1 MMKWKARKETSN
13 IGVLELDSITF
24 DEDYLEVSIDICGMS
39 DSLKEEINNA
49 VELRKAESAKEWDV
63 ICKAHP
69 EFSKLDRTW
78 SSRPAV
84 IDYTY
89 LRIIL
94 EGGKAMPYSIET
106 GFHDAD
112 NGHLE
117 ECASMAV
124 DLSEHTNEL
133 KKSVIKVLLDRFF

>member
-1 MMKWKARKETSN
+1 MN
-13 IGVLELDSITF
+13 IGELELGSLTF
-24 DEDYLEVSIDICGMS
+24 NEDYMEVYIDICNMS
-39 DSLKEEINNA
+39 DSLKAEIINA
-49 VELRKAESAKEWDV
+49 IELRKAESVKEWDV

-69 EFSKLDRTW
+69 EFKKLDKTW
-78 SSRPAV
+78 SNKPAV

-94 EGGKAMPYSIET
+94 EGGKAVTYSVEA

-112 NGHLE
+112 NDHLE
-117 ECASMAV
+117 ECASMSV

-133 KKSVIKVLLDRFF
+133 KKAVIKVMLDRFF

>member
-1 MMKWKARKETSN
+1 MKWKARKETMD
-13 IGVLELDSITF
+13 IGVLKLGNITF
-24 DEDYLEVSIDICGMS
+24 NEDYIEVSIDICNMS
-39 DSLKEEINNA
+39 NSLKVEISKA
-49 VELRKAESAKEWDV
+49 VELRKAESVKEWDV

-69 EFSKLDRTW
+69 EFKKLYKTW
-78 SSRPAV
+78 SNKPAV

-94 EGGKAMPYSIET
+94 EGGKAITYSIEA

-112 NGHLE
+112 NDHLE
-117 ECASMAV
+117 ECAGITI

-133 KKSVIKVLLDRFF
+133 KKAVIKVLLDRFF

>member
-1 MMKWKARKETSN
+1 MMKWKARKETMD

-49 VELRKAESAKEWDV
+49 VELRKAESVKEWDE
-63 ICKAHP
+63 ICKEHP
-69 EFSKLDRTW
+69 ESTKRDMTW
-78 SSRPAV
+78 SSSPAV
-84 IDYTY
+84 IDYAY

-94 EGGKAMPYSIET
+94 EGGKAVTYSIQT

-112 NGHLE
+112 NSHLE
-117 ECASMAV
+117 ECASITV
-124 DLSEHTNEL
+124 DLSEHMNEL
-133 KKSVIKVLLDRFF
+133 KKAVIKVLLDRFF